1 MTHQDVGVTLSVEA
15 SHAGV
20 VVASNSVGVSVV
32 GLRAARRHRCN
43 INCSGS
49 AFVKRQWLHQSAG
62 VCDHFNRTF
71 NDHDD
76 FADYGYDNNGAGA
89 TPT

>member
-1 MTHQDVGVTLSVEA
+1 MTLSEEA

-20 VVASNSVGVSVV
+20 VVASNGVGVSVV

-43 INCSGS
+43 IDCSGS
-49 AFVKRQWLHQSAG
+49 AFVKRHCFHQSAAL
-62 VCDHFNRTF
+62 CDHFNRTF
-71 NDHDD
+71 NDHDN

-89 TPT
+89 APT